1 MAAFSLSCG
10 PTYQKYGTFA
20 AMHFMRL
27 WMVGLTCLRNCR
39 RLRTMTDT
47 TKSKRTGIAH
57 LVGAAR
63 YSFQGLRRLSSET
76 AFRHEAFVASVLVS
90 AMIAVRVGLTDFFL
104 GFALLLGIFAA
115 EAINTAVEEIADL
128 VSPEY
133 SVAVKNAKDL
143 GSLMVALSII
153 AACGFCGAVIAG
165 RLLA

>member
-1 MAAFSLSCG
+1 
-10 PTYQKYGTFA
+10 
-20 AMHFMRL
+20 
-27 WMVGLTCLRNCR
+27 
-39 RLRTMTDT
+39 MTKN
-47 TKSKRTGIAH
+47 TKPKRTGIAH

-76 AFRHEAFVASVLVS
+76 AFRHEAFVACALVS

-115 EAINTAVEEIADL
+115 EAMNTAVEEIADL

-143 GSLMVALSII
+143 GSLMVALSIL
-153 AACGFCGAVIAG
+153 AAYGFCGAVIAA
-165 RLLA
+165 RLLG